1 MEDFAKTNLYR
12 LNHTVSYLQGT
23 VETAVVM
30 RHEFEVARNKQ
41 KDKDVG
47 DYTEENVIRFL
58 RACSREIKKTLESV
72 DMYLSSLDES
82 EEA

>member
-12 LNHTVSYLQGT
+12 LNHTVSYLQGA

-30 RHEFEVARNKQ
+30 RHEYEIARDKQ
-41 KDKDVG
+41 KSEDVG

-58 RACSREIKKTLESV
+58 RNCSREIKETLKSV
-72 DMYLSSLDES
+72 DMYLSSLEES